1 MLIVV
6 HHKISDVPA
15 FWKSAQESLPNLP
28 AGIKIHQVLPS
39 PDMATGVC
47 LWEADS
53 IDQLREYL
61 NSKVGSI
68 SDNTYMEVNTANAMG
83 LPQLN

>member
-6 HHKISDVPA
+6 NHQISDVAA
-15 FWKSAQESLPNLP
+15 FWNSAKESLPSLP
-28 AGIKIHQVLPS
+28 AGIKIHQVMPS

-53 IDQLREYL
+53 IAQLTDYL
-61 NSKVGSI
+61 NSKVGSV
-68 SDNTYMEVNTANAMG
+68 STNTYMEVNTANAMG
-83 LPQLN
+83 LPV